1 MPKKQD
7 YLKRI
12 CLGLYNSGNHN
23 KPSDRVFKEANFHS
37 VIADMYRAL
46 GGKQDEVPLNIGKY
60 DIDLEDFI
68 IEFDEE
74 NHFNRYRLKTLSSPI
89 YKDWKN
95 FKVADYQ
102 QYCTKHED
110 KCRTYGKFWYTN
122 SSDKQYGISSSNGV
136 LDDIGSSRWKQ
147 RAFYDFVKD
156 VYSIAINI
164 PIIRISIYDIYHA
177 QTILSLIQQERE
189 IELVQYIENRV
200 NCL

>member
-1 MPKKQD
+1 MAKKQD
-7 YLKRI
+7 YLKRL
-12 CLGLYNSGNHN
+12 CLGLYDSGSHD
-23 KPSDRVFKEANFHS
+23 KPSDSVLIEKNLYS
-37 VIADMYRAL
+37 VITDMYRAL

-60 DIDLEDFI
+60 DIECKDFI

-89 YKDWKN
+89 YEDWCN
-95 FKVADYQ
+95 FTVTDYQ
-102 QYCTKHED
+102 QYCTKYED
-110 KCRTYGKFWYTN
+110 KCRTYGKFWQTN
-122 SSDKQYGISSSNGV
+122 SSDKQYGISSPCGS
-136 LDDIGSSRWKQ
+136 LDGIGSSRWKQ

-156 VYSIAINI
+156 VYSTAINT

-189 IELVQYIENRV
+189 TELMQYIKNRV